1 MLVFI
6 ALNDL
11 ARAYQ
16 RDGKYDEAIK
26 TYEESLELEGRCDDG
41 NLVGMSTSTYLA
53 SCGSY
58 YFPNCTC
65 CDI

>member
-6 ALNDL
+6 ALNGLGL
-11 ARAYQ
+11 AYL

-26 TYEESLELEGRCDDG
+26 TYEEALEQCDDG
-41 NLVGMSTSTYLA
+41 NRVEMSTSTYME
-53 SCGSY
+53 SCSSY

-65 CDI
+65 WDI